1 MPTPTSSPALA
12 GEVPAGRR
20 GQSGT
25 TRLTPTRAGL
35 ALGAQLR
42 RNHLLWEEYLVT
54 YADIAR
60 THTDWPT
67 DQVEHILDDTIIQRL
82 ESALANRGIHLPPSP
97 S

>member
-1 MPTPTSSPALA
+1 VTEGDAHAKP
-12 GEVPAGRR
+12 R
-20 GQSGT
+20 
-25 TRLTPTRAGL
+25 TRLAPTKAGL

-67 DQVEHILDDTIIQRL
+67 DQVEHILDDTIIARL
-82 ESALANRGIHLPPSP
+82 ETALERRGVQLPPSP